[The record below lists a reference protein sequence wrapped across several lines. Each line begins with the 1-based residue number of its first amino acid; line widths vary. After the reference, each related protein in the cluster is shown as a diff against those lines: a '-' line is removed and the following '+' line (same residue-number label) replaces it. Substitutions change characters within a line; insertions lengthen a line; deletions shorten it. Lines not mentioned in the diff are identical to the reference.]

1 MKNIVITK
9 DFGTG
14 KANAQAG
21 AELTKIIKNALTQSF
36 GEDNV
41 AMIRTGGSTQVNEI
55 SVLNRWLKRQ
65 LILRRRNKMGV
76 KINGKEVTKEEF
88 RELMLKRV
96 AQQKEV
102 KKLSKTEFGREILR
116 QKGIKPID

>member
-1 MKNIVITK
+1 MQLRPYQKTILEEAK
-9 DFGTG
+9 S
-14 KANAQAG
+14 
-21 AELTKIIKNALTQSF
+21 IINHHGFVYLAL
-36 GEDNV
+36 E
-41 AMIRTGGSTQVNEI
+41 MR
-55 SVLNRWLKRQ
+55 L
-65 LILRRRNKMGV
+65 
-76 KINGKEVTKEEF
+76 GKEVTKEEF

>member
-1 MKNIVITK
+1 
-9 DFGTG
+9 
-14 KANAQAG
+14 
-21 AELTKIIKNALTQSF
+21 
-36 GEDNV
+36 
-41 AMIRTGGSTQVNEI
+41 
-55 SVLNRWLKRQ
+55 